1 MKYYELDLEE
11 LEILESLKDKGFK
24 STKNAKK
31 DKKKAVSIAKE
42 MLSKNANV
50 NIRLSQIDLLKVKAK
65 ALSEGVPY
73 QTFLSSTI
81 HKSVA

>member
-1 MKYYELDLEE
+1 MKYYDLDLEE
-11 LEILESLKDKGFK
+11 LEILESLKNKGFK
-24 STKNAKK
+24 STESVKK
-31 DKKKAVSIAKE
+31 DKKKVLATAKE
-42 MLSKNANV
+42 MLNKNANV

>member
-11 LEILESLKDKGFK
+11 LEILESLKDKGLK
-24 STKNAKK
+24 STKSVKQDKEKVISSAK
-31 DKKKAVSIAKE
+31 A
-42 MLSKNANV
+42 MLNKNANV

-65 ALSEGVPY
+65 ALSEGIPY
-73 QTFLSSTI
+73 QTLLSSTI